1 MTFRTGVCV
10 CAVIRLFVCTA
21 EALFADIFQCTTDTL
36 MPVSPS
42 VPKIQKYI
50 LIRTAQDVAR

>member
-1 MTFRTGVCV
+1 MTFRTGVCD
-10 CAVIRLFVCTA
+10 VIRLFVCA
-21 EALFADIFQCTTDTL
+21 VEAFFADIFQCSTDAL

>member
-1 MTFRTGVCV
+1 M
-10 CAVIRLFVCTA
+10 CAVIRLFVYTV
-21 EALFADIFQCTTDTL
+21 EALFADIFQGTTDTL